1 MDGKTGGPPDFD
13 CKVHWIA
20 NLLNKAKLLLEAT
33 FFIIIFIYNGQG
45 VLGSLVPFILDMG
58 LAWLGSMVILDLYIY
73 FR

>member
-1 MDGKTGGPPDFD
+1 M
-13 CKVHWIA
+13 
-20 NLLNKAKLLLEAT
+20 
-33 FFIIIFIYNGQG
+33 FFIIDFTYLKVQNGQD